1 MAKRLEEELRLK
13 HETLNTDL
21 HTEARCLSLVPIFR
35 SLQRNFQAL
44 GYFNDALAERKI
56 TKHSDAHSMKQ
67 LLCNSVSIVD
77 AFSQQAKFLSSRA
90 ACLAVSITD

>member
-1 MAKRLEEELRLK
+1 MAQRLEEELRLNLK
-13 HETLNTDL
+13 TLNTVR

-35 SLQRNFQAL
+35 SLQRNIQAL

-56 TKHSDAHSMKQ
+56 TKQSDAHSMKQ
-67 LLCNSVSIVD
+67 LLCNSVSMVD
-77 AFSQQAKFLSSRA
+77 AYSQQAKFLSSRA